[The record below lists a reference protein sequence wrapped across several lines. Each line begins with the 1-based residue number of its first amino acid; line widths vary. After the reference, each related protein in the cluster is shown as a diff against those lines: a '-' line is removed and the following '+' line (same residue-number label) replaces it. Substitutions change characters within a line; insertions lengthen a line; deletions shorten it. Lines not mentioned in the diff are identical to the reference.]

1 MTTDRPQGPLSP
13 RGRTAVVV
21 LALVVAAAATVF
33 AVTSTGTTA
42 TSAGAGP
49 TTPAAAVPA
58 TPAVIP
64 GTYVALGDSYTS
76 GPDVPVQLGPTTT
89 PSAPSACQ
97 RSSQNYPS
105 LTARALGLDLDDVS
119 CGGATTVDMT
129 QSQGPGIPPQLDAL
143 QPTTALVTVGIGGN
157 DLGFS
162 TIAANCASY
171 TPWGPTR
178 VGWSCQDHG
187 TAGGVDPLAAA
198 AESVGAKIT
207 AVLGQV
213 RERSPGAAIFVVGY
227 PDIVPPT
234 GPGCWPSL
242 PFRTADLDFLR
253 AVEVELDTALA
264 TAAANAGAHYV
275 DTATPSAG
283 HSACTSGA
291 TRWVEPLLPSPD
303 TFPLHPD
310 ATGMAGMAGVLEA
323 AIQSSGTQSIG
334 AQLSA
339 AQSGSAQS
347 GSA

>member
-1 MTTDRPQGPLSP
+1 M
-13 RGRTAVVV
+13 V

-33 AVTSTGTTA
+33 AVTSSTA

-49 TTPAAAVPA
+49 TRRSAVVPAA
-58 TPAVIP
+58 PAVIP

-89 PSAPSACQ
+89 PSAPTACQ
-97 RSSQNYPS
+97 RSLQNYPS

-178 VGWSCQDHG
+178 VGWSCQGHY
-187 TAGGVDPLAAA
+187 TVGGVDQLAAA

-207 AVLGQV
+207 DVLAQV

-234 GPGCWPSL
+234 GSGCWPSL

-253 AVEVELDTALA
+253 GVEVELDTALA

-275 DTATPSAG
+275 DMATPSAG

-291 TRWVEPLLPSPD
+291 TRWVEPLLPSPG

-334 AQLSA
+334 AQLNA
-339 AQSGSAQS
+339 AQSGRAQS
-347 GSA
+347 GSITSGSA